1 MADQGYYYLTHFAPE
16 VRTHLEAGAFRA
28 VVKHLGDRSAQV
40 QNIDLMIIGGFCRN
54 CLAKWLVKE
63 ARDLSA
69 EMKSADE
76 NPKEVALL
84 DAFGHSQAARDV
96 YGCDFFRW
104 KKKFPQKA
112 TFEQMQQYQ
121 ESEAIH
127 AVHKNDRQLKTG
139 MTVAMTTEFEAK
151 FKMRL
156 EAGAFRSLLQ
166 HLSERSDAVQ
176 NIDLMTISGFC
187 RNCLSKWLVVEAR
200 KLASTIRGVCQDSFT
215 EEEEQLVRD
224 LDAFGYEE
232 GAEYVY
238 GCDYNDWKKAHAKK
252 ASSKQISMYKLS
264 SSIHAAHDKAL
275 LEKQDEAGLAKYSAS
290 ISEPQDQ
297 QHQYQH
303 QQEESYGPVLL
314 PPPPVKK
321 ETSNRPSKSIL
332 RVKDQ
337 SAPRTSKHSSKHSPK
352 PKVPLSDVCCDDVD
366 ACNTPEAKNKSSEP
380 MVGTRYRTPP
390 PPKVNLSLRIGI
402 LTVSDRAARNEYENG
417 DLSGPAV
424 ETALAES
431 IGKVNS
437 KRSETDETRAMIE
450 YCVRAIV
457 PDETDDIKTQLL
469 DWSNVDD
476 GNSCDLI
483 FTTGGTGFSPRDVT
497 PEATREVI
505 EREASGLMSFAT
517 SLCANIQPLA
527 ALSRCTA
534 GIRGETVIVNLP
546 GNPAGVG
553 QMLDILV
560 PILMHA
566 VKDVKGL

>member
-1 MADQGYYYLTHFAPE
+1 
-16 VRTHLEAGAFRA
+16 
-28 VVKHLGDRSAQV
+28 
-40 QNIDLMIIGGFCRN
+40 
-54 CLAKWLVKE
+54 
-63 ARDLSA
+63 
-69 EMKSADE
+69 
-76 NPKEVALL
+76 
-84 DAFGHSQAARDV
+84 
-96 YGCDFFRW
+96 
-104 KKKFPQKA
+104 
-112 TFEQMQQYQ
+112 
-121 ESEAIH
+121 
-127 AVHKNDRQLKTG
+127 

-187 RNCLSKWLVVEAR
+187 RNCLAKWLVVEAR
-200 KLASTIRGVCQDSFT
+200 KLAATIRGVCQDSFT

-238 GCDYNDWKKAHAKK
+238 GCDYEDWKKAHARK
-252 ASSKQISMYKLS
+252 ASSEQISMYKLS
-264 SSIHAAHDKAL
+264 SSIHAVHDKAL
-275 LEKQDEAGLAKYSAS
+275 LEKQDEAGPAKYNAPTP
-290 ISEPQDQ
+290 EPQDQ
-297 QHQYQH
+297 RQYHHQDA
-303 QQEESYGPVLL
+303 ESYEPVLL

-321 ETSNRPSKSIL
+321 ETNNRPSKSIL
-332 RVKDQ
+332 KVKDQ
-337 SAPRTSKHSSKHSPK
+337 SAPRASRHKQSTK

-366 ACNTPEAKNKSSEP
+366 ACRTPEGKNNSSEA

-390 PPKVNLSLRIGI
+390 PPKVNLSLKIGI

-424 ETALAES
+424 EASLAANM
-431 IGKVNS
+431 GKANS
-437 KRSETDETRAMIE
+437 KRSETDETKAIIQS
-450 YCVRAIV
+450 CVKAIV
-457 PDETDDIKTQLL
+457 PDEIEDIKTQLM
-469 DWSNVDD
+469 DWSNGD
-476 GNSCDLI
+476 GSSCDLI

-505 EREASGLMSFAT
+505 EREASGLMSFTT

-527 ALSRCTA
+527 ALSRCAA

-560 PILMHA
+560 PILLHA
-566 VKDVKGL
+566 VKDVKRL